1 MGKKI
6 ILPKLK
12 QEDIDKLFRSYRE
25 QTEVDHRLLMNPKN
39 ADALKKVLR
48 ESPAPTRENP
58 VSILPKKHTHFVQDY
73 SERIEG
79 RTYQSV
85 LWPRAVVFLPSL
97 IDSEISFPE
106 KWSHLWIDDHPKKMI
121 FSTEK
126 EIIAVQEDIAL
137 EEEGNLTRLLKE
149 ANSSGDMYGLFG
161 KYEER
166 IKMKGI
172 RYYLTRLVIGVP
184 SLVEE
189 NKLGGFDFVHAQYSK
204 KTGVLKIRD
213 KITDENELRA
223 VDRMFAE
230 FPRTYYIPRVGK
242 GNL

>member
-12 QEDIDKLFRSYRE
+12 QEDIDKLFKSYRE
-25 QTEVDHRLLMNPKN
+25 QNEVDHRILMNSKN
-39 ADALKKVLR
+39 ADALRKALK
-48 ESPAPTRENP
+48 ESPAPTKDHP
-58 VSILPKKHTHFVQDY
+58 VSIFPSKLTHFVQDY

-79 RTYQSV
+79 RVYQSI
-85 LWPRAVVFLPSL
+85 LWPRAVVYLPSL
-97 IDSEISFPE
+97 INSEISFPE
-106 KWSHLWIDDHPKKMI
+106 KWRDLWINEHPTKMI
-121 FSTEK
+121 FSTER
-126 EIIAVQEDIAL
+126 EIIALQ
-137 EEEGNLTRLLKE
+137 EEGNLSRLLGE
-149 ANSSGDMYGLFG
+149 AGSSGDNYGLFG

-166 IKMKGI
+166 IKMKGA

-184 SLVEE
+184 SLVQEK
-189 NKLGGFDFVHAQYSK
+189 KLGSFDLVHAQYSK

-213 KITDENELRA
+213 KIVDENELQA

-230 FPRTYYIPRVGK
+230 FPRTYYIPRINK